1 MTLNRITLVV
11 LGLLVVS
18 GACTSLRRVQ
28 PVEFFRTNSPEL
40 VWVTYPNNAVVTV
53 AEPEIAGDT
62 LKGRQQGS
70 QRRLAIPLDGIKSVA
85 ARRPDKAK
93 TAVFLTALGGVW
105 VSAVYF
111 LWVSKAGP
119 NPDGVRCGYDVR
131 GQPLPYC

>member
-1 MTLNRITLVV
+1 M
-11 LGLLVVS
+11 
-18 GACTSLRRVQ
+18 
-28 PVEFFRTNSPEL
+28 
-40 VWVTYPNNAVVTV
+40 TYPNNTVVPL

-70 QRRLAIPLDGIKSVA
+70 QRRLAISLGDVKSVA
-85 ARRPDKAK
+85 ARRPDKRK
-93 TAVFLTALGGVW
+93 TAVFLTGLGAAW

-131 GQPLPYC
+131 GFPIPYC